1 MYGMV
6 HSASARTTT
15 AIQNQRPSAS
25 SLISSSPFRERLYR
39 YQALAGTR
47 IDLHQLGSE
56 ADMSIEEIGLA
67 IIVLVGAMAV
77 ATCIVAVLG
86 DRAKTILLLT
96 LLVVMAVA
104 GFVIQMRGG

>member
-1 MYGMV
+1 
-6 HSASARTTT
+6 
-15 AIQNQRPSAS
+15 
-25 SLISSSPFRERLYR
+25 
-39 YQALAGTR
+39 
-47 IDLHQLGSE
+47 
-56 ADMSIEEIGLA
+56 MSIEEIGLA